1 MRGAEGRATERS
13 RRYLRAQSVA
23 VAWHEDSAS
32 SLAAYCSPRLTFP
45 MKVVQLTS
53 LRPAAD
59 QFCALLSTALRSEL
73 QAGRMKTVKPFAK
86 TCYSENLVLDTSP
99 VADNE
104 REDGSLI
111 DGGEKTGEGR
121 TAAFH
126 GGLGLRFKFPG
137 DPKKYVLRYAYSWKT
152 QLTLSEAAR
161 GVQNE
166 AMDELFQG

>member
-1 MRGAEGRATERS
+1 MHGAESRATERS
-13 RRYLRAQSVA
+13 RRYLRAQFVTVA
-23 VAWHEDSAS
+23 RHEDSACLLES
-32 SLAAYCSPRLTFP
+32 HRFLRLTVP
-45 MKVVQLTS
+45 LKVVQLTS

-59 QFCALLSTALRSEL
+59 QFCAILSTALRAEL
-73 QAGRMKTVKPFAK
+73 QAGNMKNVKPFSK

-111 DGGEKTGEGR
+111 DGGEKTGEGH
-121 TAAFH
+121 TPAFH

-137 DPKKYVLRYAYSWKT
+137 DPKKYVLRLLLDNK
-152 QLTLSEAAR
+152 LTISEASR

-166 AMDELFQG
+166 TMDELSQG